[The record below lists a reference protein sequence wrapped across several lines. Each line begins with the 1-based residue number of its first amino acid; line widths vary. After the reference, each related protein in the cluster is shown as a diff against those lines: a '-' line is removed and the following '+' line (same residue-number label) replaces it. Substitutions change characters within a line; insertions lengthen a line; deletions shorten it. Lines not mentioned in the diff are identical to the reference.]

1 MNLINGIEAFVYVAD
16 MGSFAKA
23 ARQLNISP
31 SAVSKLIAKTEEE
44 LGTRLFNRN
53 TRGLSITQ
61 EGEVFLEHSR
71 VILSE
76 LDAAKQ
82 DLSTIANIP
91 RGKLRISL
99 PNIPSFFVPII
110 SNFMEHYPSINLEL
124 DFSDRVVD
132 VIEEGF
138 DIVIR
143 VGQLVDSRLTAK
155 PLGNFRMNL
164 VAAPTYLNKFGVPS
178 SVEDLDFHHCIQYR
192 YPSTGRIE
200 SWSMHKTFTHQQST
214 NFPAVCNCTDARM
227 SLALQGRGIALLPQ
241 MLTNEYTA
249 SGMLEIVLSGIVER
263 NYEINLVW
271 PTNKH
276 ATPRLKAFIEFFSE
290 YFNKIKNN

>member
-31 SAVSKLIAKTEEE
+31 SAVSKLIAKTEDE
-44 LGTRLFNRN
+44 LGTRLLNRN

-61 EGEVFLEHSR
+61 EGELFLEHCR

-91 RGKLRISL
+91 RGKLRVSM
-99 PNIPSFFVPII
+99 PNIPSFFIPII
-110 SNFMEHYPSINLEL
+110 SDFMEHYPSINLEL

-143 VGQLVDSRLTAK
+143 IGQLIDSRLTAK
-155 PLGNFRMNL
+155 PIGDCIMNL
-164 VAAPTYLNKFGVPS
+164 VASPTYLKKYGIPKN
-178 SVEDLDFHHCIQYR
+178 VEDLDGHHCIQYR

-200 SWSMHKTFTHQQST
+200 LWPMYKWPINQNTK
-214 NFPAVCNCTDARM
+214 FPVVCNSTDARM
-227 SLALQGRGIALLPQ
+227 SLALQGKGIALLPK
-241 MLTNEYTA
+241 MLASEYLT
-249 SGMLEIVLSGIVER
+249 SGALEIILNGIVER
-263 NYEINLVW
+263 NYKMNLVW

-276 ATPRLKAFIEFFSE
+276 ATPRIKAFIEFFSK
-290 YFNKIKNN
+290 YFEELNETY